1 MKWST
6 LKYVFRQTG
15 GPRCRAAREKAGA
28 EPAIAMGRQ
37 PHHPPLSERFADA
50 ARGAERPD
58 AGRGDGTS
66 VRPSAHFH
74 GQGFHAMLSTGF
86 HGKLSAGSTAS

>member
-1 MKWST
+1 MPSRPREGRRRACNRDGPT
-6 LKYVFRQTG
+6 AASPAAERALRG
-15 GPRCRAAREKAGA
+15 G
-28 EPAIAMGRQ
+28 
-37 PHHPPLSERFADA
+37 